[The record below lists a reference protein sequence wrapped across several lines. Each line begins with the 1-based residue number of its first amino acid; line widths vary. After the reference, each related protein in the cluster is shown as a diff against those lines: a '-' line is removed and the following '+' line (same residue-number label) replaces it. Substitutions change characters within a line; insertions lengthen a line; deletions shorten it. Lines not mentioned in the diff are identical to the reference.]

1 MPASNGKSA
10 RDPLCR
16 ARAMENDPPDA
27 SHIVRCWFEWQIDG
41 LARKVILVVETDL
54 PMQPD
59 ENGYEVIALD
69 HLRAAAIARSR
80 ASPGAIDGIRIVP
93 VRY

>member
-1 MPASNGKSA
+1 
-10 RDPLCR
+10 
-16 ARAMENDPPDA
+16 MEDDGEGA
-27 SHIVRCWFEWQIDG
+27 GHIVRCWFEWEIDG

-59 ENGYEVIALD
+59 ENGYEPIALD
-69 HLRAAAIARSR
+69 ELRAAAIARSR
-80 ASPGAIDGIRIVP
+80 ASPGAIDRIRIVP